1 MKKGMLFFL
10 SFLVIATLFL
20 SGCGTAASGSSGLSN
35 IDAKATFQN
44 IVTLQFLGPDG
55 LNVIQNTIDP
65 LEGFIRFLLL
75 IAIILLLYKGATAI
89 GLNNYTALGLSAILS
104 LVVIIFT
111 PTSIII
117 GGGVGYG
124 TIFSLLFL
132 GLPVGLLFAAY
143 YFLKDHHIMRFI
155 CMVFAILVLYTVDGM
170 IAGFASGVGGTVG
183 TSFGA
188 ISSFFTWVIV
198 LAWALAVISLLSIMS
213 NWGRSSA
220 HHPNGVKRLWNRMSQ
235 RLPLVGSY
243 TEKGKELRH
252 AQIEKTRLLSDVAAE
267 EEQLKDI
274 KEAISFGKDYK
285 LKYTDID
292 KHATKDVL
300 SKVQLDSMKASYNK
314 LKNVMDT
321 ITKTDMKRFK
331 RAERREVREMTKL
344 QKELAKK
351 GVKQS
356 VIDKMGADSQLIL
369 GQFSV
374 VLSEV
379 RSAKTAI
386 NKVKKGQSDFYTKVN
401 GGAAYPFTCAGNP
414 AETDLNAIKK
424 HTNALML
431 ALGKA
436 KKAEELALAQTI
448 ALANYIKDNWV
459 V

>member
-55 LNVIQNTIDP
+55 LNVIQNTIDQ

-143 YFLKDHHIMRFI
+143 YFLKGHHIMRFI

-170 IAGFASGVGGTVG
+170 IAGFAAGVGGTVG

-188 ISSFFTWVIV
+188 ISSFFTLVLV
-198 LAWALAVISLLSIMS
+198 LAWELAAISL
-213 NWGRSSA
+213 
-220 HHPNGVKRLWNRMSQ
+220 
-235 RLPLVGSY
+235 
-243 TEKGKELRH
+243 
-252 AQIEKTRLLSDVAAE
+252 
-267 EEQLKDI
+267 
-274 KEAISFGKDYK
+274 
-285 LKYTDID
+285 
-292 KHATKDVL
+292 
-300 SKVQLDSMKASYNK
+300 
-314 LKNVMDT
+314 
-321 ITKTDMKRFK
+321 
-331 RAERREVREMTKL
+331 
-344 QKELAKK
+344 
-351 GVKQS
+351 
-356 VIDKMGADSQLIL
+356 
-369 GQFSV
+369 
-374 VLSEV
+374 
-379 RSAKTAI
+379 
-386 NKVKKGQSDFYTKVN
+386 
-401 GGAAYPFTCAGNP
+401 
-414 AETDLNAIKK
+414 
-424 HTNALML
+424 
-431 ALGKA
+431 
-436 KKAEELALAQTI
+436 
-448 ALANYIKDNWV
+448 
-459 V
+459 

>member
-35 IDAKATFQN
+35 IDAKQTFQN

-55 LNVIQNTIDP
+55 LGVIQNTIDP

-89 GLNNYTALGLSAILS
+89 GLNNYTAIGLSVIFS
-104 LVVIIFT
+104 LVAIIFT

-155 CMVFAILVLYTVDGM
+155 VMVFAILVLYTVDSM
-170 IAGFASGVGGTVG
+170 IGGFAAGVGGTVG
-183 TSFGA
+183 TSFEA

-198 LAWALAVISLLSIMS
+198 LAWALAAISLLSVMS

-220 HHPNGVKRLWNRMSQ
+220 HHPNGVKRLWNRVSQ

-252 AQIEKTRLLSDVAAE
+252 AQIEKTRLLADIAAE
-267 EEQLKDI
+267 EAQLKDI
-274 KEAISFGKDYK
+274 KEAISYGKDYK

-300 SKVQLDSMKASYNK
+300 SKVQLDSMKASYDS
-314 LKNVMDT
+314 LDT
-321 ITKTDMKRFK
+321 AMSAVTTDMKRFK
-331 RAERREVREMTKL
+331 RAERREIREMTKL

-351 GVKQS
+351 GVKQA
-356 VIDKMGADSQLIL
+356 VIDKMDTESQLIL

-379 RSAKTAI
+379 NGAKTAI
-386 NKVKKGQSDFYTKVN
+386 AKVKKGQSDFYANVN

-436 KKAEELALAQTI
+436 KKAEELALAQTT

-459 V
+459 A